1 MKYKAAIFDLDG
13 TLIDTANDIKF
24 YINMIL
30 KRYSFPE
37 ISSDNIH
44 SLLGGGLKNAITQ
57 ALAGAEK
64 DEKKIDLYVKEL
76 INEYL
81 KNPVIETHFYKG
93 IDTLLEKIKQTKIKI
108 AVFSNKDHRITEK
121 IIDIIF
127 GKKIFDIVRG
137 SMEGIPKKPD
147 PAGAIL
153 IAEKLGFSP
162 EEMLY
167 LGDSDID
174 CITAKNGGFKFI
186 ATLWGYRTKKQIAD
200 AGAELF
206 ISKPLELID
215 FFE

>member
-76 INEYL
+76 INEYF
-81 KNPVIETHFYKG
+81 KNPVIETHFYKE

-108 AVFSNKDHRITEK
+108 AVFSNKDHAITEK

-127 GKKIFDIVRG
+127 GTKMFDIVRG
-137 SMEGIPKKPD
+137 SVEGVPKKPD
-147 PAGAIL
+147 PAGALL

-162 EEMLY
+162 EEMIY

-174 CITAKNGGFKFI
+174 CTTAKNGGFKFI
-186 ATLWGYRTKKQIAD
+186 AALWGYRTKKQIAD
-200 AGAELF
+200 AGADLF
-206 ISKPLELID
+206 ISKPLELIN
-215 FFE
+215 FFK